1 MTIELSR
8 YLGVRAAATYLG
20 CSPGSLYHLVA
31 RRQIPFLRRG
41 NRLFFDRGDLDR
53 WMRTGEQKP
62 MAGDDGP

>member
-1 MTIELSR
+1 MTEANK
-8 YLGVRAAATYLG
+8 YLDARAAATYLG
-20 CSPGSLYHLVA
+20 CSTGSVYHLVA

-62 MAGDDGP
+62 IGGDGGP